1 MATEPPNRSDRP
13 TPSEH
18 VRLEAD
24 LATGSISESVWVNR
38 EATPHRPVV
47 LVVEADP
54 GLRAKAAA
62 KLAAPAPGTSAPA
75 FRVRSAQDAAHAA
88 AVIEKEEIDLVLCG
102 KLGTA
107 DDERRLNQL
116 LLQDARFRRG
126 ARVRIAATHD
136 TAAASV
142 LREPS
147 QARLLG
153 EVLADLAESIRYRAP
168 PTGEE

>member
-1 MATEPPNRSDRP
+1 MAAEPPNRSDRP

-47 LVVEADP
+47 LVVEADA

-88 AVIEKEEIDLVLCG
+88 SVIEKEEIDLVLCG

-116 LLQDARFRRG
+116 LLQDARFSRG
-126 ARVRIAATHD
+126 VQVLVAATRVP
-136 TAAASV
+136 TASGV
-142 LREPS
+142 LGEPTHL
-147 QARLLG
+147 RLVG
-153 EVLADLAESIRYRAP
+153 EVLADLAEGLHDRAP
-168 PTGEE
+168 PAGEE